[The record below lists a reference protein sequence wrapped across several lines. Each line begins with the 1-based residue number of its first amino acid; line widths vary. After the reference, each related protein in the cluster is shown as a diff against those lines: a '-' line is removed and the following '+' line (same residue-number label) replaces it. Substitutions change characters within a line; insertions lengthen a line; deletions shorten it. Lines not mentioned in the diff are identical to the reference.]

1 LVPLRFPVTE
11 SKKLRHA
18 RRESLTDCT
27 NATLGT
33 STSQARAWVVLAAVM
48 TRRWISLSDSFTPA
62 RYASSRT
69 RSASL
74 NTTRAHPNTRASITC
89 WAGVGSMRYR

>member
-1 LVPLRFPVTE
+1 MVE
-11 SKKLRHA
+11 SKKLRQA

-33 STSQARAWVVLAAVM
+33 SQSQARSVVVLAWVM
-48 TRRWISLSDSFTPA
+48 TRRWISLSDSLIPA
-62 RYASSRT
+62 RYDSSRT

-74 NTTRAHPNTRASITC
+74 NTTRQHPNTRASIAC

>member
-1 LVPLRFPVTE
+1 MAE
-11 SKKLRHA
+11 SKKFRHA

-33 STSQARAWVVLAAVM
+33 SRSQARSVVVFAMVM
-48 TRRWISLSDSFTPA
+48 TRRWISLSDSFIPA

-74 NTTRAHPNTRASITC
+74 NTTRQQPNTRASISC